1 MDLEEK
7 AAEAAK
13 RAPCGRCGEVILETE
28 SAIGTVTGY
37 YRAVAIGTTSSFQL
51 CGECGLDLRE
61 FLNPHLVED
70 AIYRGFKELLRG
82 MWKR

>member
-1 MDLEEK
+1 MDLEAK

-13 RAPCGRCGEVILETE
+13 KALCGRCGGVIMETE

-37 YRAVAIGTTSSFQL
+37 YRAVAIGTVSPFQL
-51 CGECGLDLRE
+51 CGECGLKLRE
-61 FLNPHLVED
+61 FLNPQLVED